1 MPSRDYYLI
10 IGAKINGHGFLS
22 LNESRLERF
31 GVSFGFQ
38 MPCLHIIEELVC
50 YIQQSSAGTDQCAIL
65 VNTFIQKGDQ
75 QYSDSKE
82 LPSYVQQQPQTTSVA
97 TPQAVRSY
105 PTTPST
111 FGQQNKLGKLHA
123 TPVHAHNS

>member
-1 MPSRDYYLI
+1 ML
-10 IGAKINGHGFLS
+10 
-22 LNESRLERF
+22 
-31 GVSFGFQ
+31 
-38 MPCLHIIEELVC
+38 

-75 QYSDSKE
+75 QHSDSKG
-82 LPSYVQQQPQTTSVA
+82 LPSYVQPQPQTSSVA

-123 TPVHAHNS
+123 TPVHAHNIVVALYK